1 MVKIKEEKILNL
13 INSVRAQPAI
23 WDLKAPDYLDT
34 AKKKRIFEG
43 IATDVGFSG
52 NFKKLSCIFYFYLY

>member
-13 INSVRAQPAI
+13 INSVRTQPAI

-43 IATDVGFSG
+43 IAIDVGFSG
-52 NFKKLSCIFYFYLY
+52 NLKKIILYIWLY